1 MNLNATILGQA
12 ISFVLFV
19 WFCMKYIWPPII
31 SAIKTRQ
38 KEIKQSLINSRK
50 AQDELCILQK
60 KIDQNIIEAK
70 EKASN
75 ILNEANKQKV
85 LILEEAKKNALE
97 ESKKILANTQSE
109 IEIAIIHARKNLHKE
124 VVDLSILMA
133 EKIIKKNVSKDE
145 NQNLLDELV
154 LFLSQVKN

>member
-31 SAIKTRQ
+31 SAIETRQ

-109 IEIAIIHARKNLHKE
+109 IEIAVIHARKNLHKE

>member
-31 SAIKTRQ
+31 SAIETRQ

-50 AQDELCILQK
+50 AQDELYILQK

-109 IEIAIIHARKNLHKE
+109 IEIAVIHARKNLHKE

>member
-1 MNLNATILGQA
+1 
-12 ISFVLFV
+12 
-19 WFCMKYIWPPII
+19 MKYIWPPII

>member
-1 MNLNATILGQA
+1 MY
-12 ISFVLFV
+12 SP
-19 WFCMKYIWPPII
+19 K
-31 SAIKTRQ
+31 
-38 KEIKQSLINSRK
+38 
-50 AQDELCILQK
+50 K